1 MTAFAQSKWQQ
12 GTGLGERAVKFLLS
26 LHLLGAPQHY
36 YSLLVFLDGSI
47 LQVRQIG
54 SENSFIILCQYSK
67 KPITYF
73 SLFLGKRDLGPG
85 ECSVQFLKEPMFNT
99 ALIIGYYWI
108 PLCILI
114 TLYAQIFHKVC
125 QNIYAWDNN
134 YTIYHRRIHL
144 GKSHFY

>member
-1 MTAFAQSKWQQ
+1 MR
-12 GTGLGERAVKFLLS
+12 E
-26 LHLLGAPQHY
+26 
-36 YSLLVFLDGSI
+36 
-47 LQVRQIG
+47 IG
-54 SENSFIILCQYSK
+54 SEYSFIIVCLCSK
-67 KPITYF
+67 KPIGHF

-114 TLYAQIFHKVC
+114 TLYAQIFHKVAKVFMHG
-125 QNIYAWDNN
+125 IIK
-134 YTIYHRRIHL
+134 TIYHRRFYS